1 MQHTL
6 RVAWQVAPLQSPLVW
21 RHCSRCKSASPFRC
35 SMKFRTNA
43 QKKRL
48 DVWLIYR
55 CAGCDE
61 TWNMPV
67 FERVAL
73 GDIAPGDF
81 QAIAR
86 NDPALAARHAFDRER
101 LARHASRIDNSAG
114 VTIRKT
120 RLEGDERDATAIE
133 ISLALVLPLQ
143 VRLDRLLSREL
154 GLSRSQLVM
163 LHDRGVLLVSQSKK
177 ALRSPP
183 TDGQSIAVDLCVSA
197 VDPRSLRRSAGTRRN
212 QVQADTLLCNRSS

>member
-1 MQHTL
+1 
-6 RVAWQVAPLQSPLVW
+6 
-21 RHCSRCKSASPFRC
+21 
-35 SMKFRTNA
+35 MKFRANA
-43 QKKRL
+43 QKKRI

-67 FERVAL
+67 FERAAL
-73 GDIAPGDF
+73 GDIAQDEF

-86 NDPALAARHAFDRER
+86 NDPALAARYAFDRER
-101 LARHASRIDNSAG
+101 LARHASRIDDSAG

-120 RLEGDERDATAIE
+120 RLNGDQHAATAIA
-133 ISLALVLPLQ
+133 ISLALAWPLR

-163 LHDRGVLLVSQSKK
+163 LHDRGVLLVSQSSK
-177 ALRSPP
+177 ALRAPP
-183 TDGQSIAVDLCVSA
+183 IDGQSIAIDLSDGA
-197 VDPRSLRRSAGTRRN
+197 VDPRLAATIRRRAAQT
-212 QVQADTLLCNRSS
+212 SSD